1 MVNYDGTVRNSV
13 GQLIQFRY
21 GEDGL
26 AGEHVEFQVPYEFCF
41 WKRSSSFT
49 RVFPSVR
56 PNFSRRTMHK
66 IQRKD
71 QFGFILIHYFC
82 LGRSNSL

>member
-26 AGEHVEFQVPYEFCF
+26 AGEQVEFQVHLLIIKAHLCSLTLLVLGIVIID
-41 WKRSSSFT
+41 KNKSS
-49 RVFPSVR
+49 
-56 PNFSRRTMHK
+56 NFRIR
-66 IQRKD
+66 I
-71 QFGFILIHYFC
+71 FILI
-82 LGRSNSL
+82 S

>member
-26 AGEHVEFQVPYEFCF
+26 NGEQVEFQVHFHHGSLLPNTSRDFVYYYHHFKF
-41 WKRSSSFT
+41 SFM
-49 RVFPSVR
+49 F
-56 PNFSRRTMHK
+56 FLL
-66 IQRKD
+66 
-71 QFGFILIHYFC
+71 FIPARMKSC
-82 LGRSNSL
+82 LY